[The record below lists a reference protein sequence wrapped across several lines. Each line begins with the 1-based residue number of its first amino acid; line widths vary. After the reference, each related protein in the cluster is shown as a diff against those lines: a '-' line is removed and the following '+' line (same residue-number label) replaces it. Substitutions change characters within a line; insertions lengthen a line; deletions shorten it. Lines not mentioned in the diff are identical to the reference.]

1 MEHKFH
7 SKLYAMELRNS
18 YTLLILV
25 FNDPCPDFIVLVMK
39 AMRLNT
45 IKSCS
50 EAAALEENK
59 KNCLNPKI
67 ETLQWS
73 RS

>member
-7 SKLYAMELRNS
+7 SKLYAMEFRNS

-25 FNDPCPDFIVLVMK
+25 FNDPCSDFIVLDMK
-39 AMRLNT
+39 TMRLNT

-50 EAAALEENK
+50 EPAALEENK
-59 KNCLNPKI
+59 KTVLIKK
-67 ETLQWS
+67 
-73 RS
+73 